1 MLDDSSPN
9 CVDGTDSSPWFTLKK
24 IRASGVWASEAWMTG
39 VPELQNESGRTRDVK
54 MRSLNIYILYY
65 IYSILYIYI
74 IYIILYILYYIYM
87 RGAHSKAVLS
97 GWANSTKMSSWSAFS
112 VSQIWL
118 LDLSVC
124 YVCCFFIIMHGGV
137 DELFFPQLLIPGPS
151 RWFAVLDCTT
161 CYRDKLLVSELLWF
175 SQTWKSATLKSYE
188 IDPIWTS

>member
-1 MLDDSSPN
+1 MIHPKKNQGLGCLGLGSVNDW
-9 CVDGTDSSPWFTLKK
+9 SPWTSKWIWKNKRCEDEIFEY
-24 IRASGVWASEAWMTG
+24 IYIYIYYIIYIVYYMYIY
-39 VPELQNESGRTRDVK
+39 
-54 MRSLNIYILYY
+54 IYIL
-65 IYSILYIYI
+65 
-74 IYIILYILYYIYM
+74 YIILYILYYIYM